1 MADIKQAAQW
11 LDEGKPIQTP
21 VMDHGFLFRNGHR
34 IRFCDGKKLIEDY
47 ELCMGDLLSD
57 EWRIKV

>member
-21 VMDHGFLFRNGHR
+21 IMNPAFLFRQGHR
-34 IRFCDGKKLIEDY
+34 IRLCDRNRIEDY
-47 ELCMGDLLSD
+47 ELCMGDLLTD